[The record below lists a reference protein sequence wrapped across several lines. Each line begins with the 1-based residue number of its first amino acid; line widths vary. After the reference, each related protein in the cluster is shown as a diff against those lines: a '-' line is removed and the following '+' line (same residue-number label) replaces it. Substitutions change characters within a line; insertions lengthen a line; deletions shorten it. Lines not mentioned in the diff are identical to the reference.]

1 MIIMSCVASSC
12 SFPSS
17 SIIFTRFLLRSL
29 FIHCR
34 MSTKFKPKTLA
45 DESDDEDAL
54 SMLDSLNSTQEQ
66 PEWIR
71 DKNGDLDWAYTARCA
86 RTWSHDALLTHL
98 CQQSFSIPPR
108 DYNPS
113 APFVYARMLDGEVVT
128 LPHGYRLPLMF
139 VGKYIWETMFSK
151 LKDETTWKKERA
163 NLFHL
168 SRLCQNLFRRARAKA
183 LKGGMEKGW
192 RSLMFDRLLA
202 RFYKHWTTND
212 PKSGPKFITTHSI
225 KEYDR
230 DVLKHDWRRWCLRGL
245 GSVRMTEDEVN
256 NGITHEE
263 FRKTLGK
270 NEHGDW
276 MLNGKHLTFVTT
288 EEGEAW
294 ISTSELTEEEDEDEG
309 EKGEDQGNEEESEED
324 EEEVMEVIHV
334 GKRRRDEEQPDRSPK
349 RSKLAG
355 LHQPK
360 MINTLAAI
368 KQRLE
373 MPRSSPPR
381 QEGTSASAPV
391 ASTSQQPLIQPKI
404 EYAPIS
410 ISSIDDVPRTSPATT
425 PTVAIATP
433 STTVKAKRPPREP
446 TRTSARNVA
455 RPFLGLPNPLA
466 RTARSK
472 QPVKIGPPPKK
483 AAPAQK
489 TIEQT
494 SSSSSSSSEE
504 EEDKSDDDK
513 PSGEVTSKALELLVK
528 LLNAKKALEND
539 AQPSSAAGPSTRG
552 SGKIL
557 VPASSSLA
565 SGSDQRVVE
574 SQLLKFEGRFLSMK
588 EELLGIV
595 GRLQALENDDLRYR
609 QLDRNGNDRVLVDT
623 GVDCTPARVTQEIQT
638 DAEDVEMGDEWLGG
652 KVTFYPVRLFRETGM
667 QTVVEE
673 KRPSPA
679 PRLTLGNPQV
689 STGLSATPF
698 VQALD
703 QALDHDSPCVG
714 STSAQTDSTLAPSA
728 SYDPRTD
735 LMRSNLLDVVEN
747 LVSAKMLALTQG
759 MVKAKQNGGSISGTE
774 TPNAL
779 ASPTLGGH
787 ASQPF
792 VINTLMDEI
801 KSMREETRVR
811 EQRDKEEMEAMRQ
824 LHSAEVDA
832 LRRRLS
838 YLESQHRHGESSSS
852 SATRY
857 RSSSAHSLHFDSG
870 SSHLSAPVLGEPVEN
885 GRLSRQRYHQPN
897 GRFSPSYSGPGDS
910 ADTSSSHAFSPL
922 LRTTNPGDAPESG
935 GAMPTPTPSER
946 SYSFT
951 RPGLDID
958 EDMPLPIKS
967 QRKQHIM
974 ALARAHLG

>member
-1 MIIMSCVASSC
+1 MSA
-12 SFPSS
+12 
-17 SIIFTRFLLRSL
+17 
-29 FIHCR
+29 
-34 MSTKFKPKTLA
+34 KFKPKTLA
-45 DESDDEDAL
+45 DESEDEDAL

-66 PEWIR
+66 PEWTR
-71 DKNGDLDWAYTARCA
+71 DKNGDLDWAYTARCS
-86 RTWSHDALLTHL
+86 RTWSQDALLTHF

-113 APFVYARMLDGEVVT
+113 APFVYVRMLDGEVVT

-139 VGKYIWETMFSK
+139 VGKYIWETVFSK
-151 LKDETTWKKERA
+151 LKDEVTWKKERA

-202 RFYKHWTTND
+202 RFYKHWTAND
-212 PKSGPKFITTHSI
+212 PKSGPNFITTHSI

-245 GSVRMTEDEVN
+245 GPVRMTEDEVN

-263 FRKTLGK
+263 FRQTLGK

-294 ISTSELTEEEDEDEG
+294 VSTSELTEEEDEDEEQ
-309 EKGEDQGNEEESEED
+309 EKREGQDVEEESDED
-324 EEEVMEVIHV
+324 EEEEEVVEVIHV
-334 GKRRRDEEQPDRSPK
+334 GKRRRNEEQPARSPK
-349 RSKLAG
+349 RSKRAG
-355 LHQPK
+355 SHYQPK

-410 ISSIDDVPRTSPATT
+410 ISLIDDVPRTSPAAT
-425 PTVAIATP
+425 PTAATTAP

-446 TRTSARNVA
+446 TRSSARNVA

-466 RTARSK
+466 RNARSK
-472 QPVKIGPPPKK
+472 PPIKIGPPAKK
-483 AAPAQK
+483 AAPARK
-489 TIEQT
+489 PIEQT
-494 SSSSSSSSEE
+494 ASSSSSSTE
-504 EEDKSDDDK
+504 EEDEEEKSDNDK

-539 AQPSSAAGPSTRG
+539 PQPSSAAGPSTRG

-557 VPASSSLA
+557 IPASSSLA
-565 SGSDQRVVE
+565 LGPGHRGVE
-574 SQLLKFEGRFLSMK
+574 SHFLDFEGRFLSVK

-595 GRLQALENDDLRYR
+595 GRLQTLENENRRYR
-609 QLDRNGNDRVLVDT
+609 QFDRNGSDRVLVDA
-623 GVDCTPARVTQEIQT
+623 GVDCTPTGVSQEVQT
-638 DAEDVEMGDEWLGG
+638 HAEDVEMGDEWLGG
-652 KVTFYPVRLFRETGM
+652 RVTFYPVRLFRETGI
-667 QTVVEE
+667 QTAVVEE

-679 PRLTLGNPQV
+679 PRLTLDNAPHAN
-689 STGLSATPF
+689 TGLSAMPS
-698 VQALD
+698 VQTITHALD
-703 QALDHDSPCVG
+703 QGSPCIG
-714 STSAQTDSTLAPSA
+714 SASTQTDSTLAPSV
-728 SYDPRTD
+728 SYDPRTHM
-735 LMRSNLLDVVEN
+735 MRSNLSDVVDN

-779 ASPTLGGH
+779 ASPTLGDH
-787 ASQPF
+787 TSPPF
-792 VINTLMDEI
+792 ILNTFMDEI
-801 KSMREETRVR
+801 KSMREE
-811 EQRDKEEMEAMRQ
+811 A
-824 LHSAEVDA
+824 
-832 LRRRLS
+832 
-838 YLESQHRHGESSSS
+838 
-852 SATRY
+852 
-857 RSSSAHSLHFDSG
+857 RS
-870 SSHLSAPVLGEPVEN
+870 
-885 GRLSRQRYHQPN
+885 
-897 GRFSPSYSGPGDS
+897 
-910 ADTSSSHAFSPL
+910 
-922 LRTTNPGDAPESG
+922 
-935 GAMPTPTPSER
+935 TP
-946 SYSFT
+946 
-951 RPGLDID
+951 
-958 EDMPLPIKS
+958 
-967 QRKQHIM
+967 
-974 ALARAHLG
+974 